1 MNQPEKDDGVPGSA
15 SPARYA
21 GRAERADD
29 SRGNFPL
36 IFELSREGRRGC
48 TYPDLDVP
56 VQVLDELLP
65 ERLCRQGEPRLPEVS
80 ELQLVRHYTNLSR
93 RNYGVDLGFYPLGSC
108 TMKYNPKLCEEAAAH
123 EGFRR
128 LHPLQPQATTQ
139 GILALMHDLL
149 SRLCLVAGMR
159 WGTLQ
164 PFAGAHGE
172 FAGMKLFKAC
182 FEDRGQSARMR
193 ILVPDSAHGTNP
205 ASAHLAGFEVVELRS
220 DRRGLVS
227 LEALKPHLNERLA
240 GIMLTNPNTLGLFE
254 QDIRAI
260 AEAVHGAGGLLYYDG
275 ANLNAIVGKVRPG
288 DMGFDVVH
296 LNLHK
301 TFSTPHGGGGPGA
314 GPVLVGETLLPYLP
328 VPDIV
333 READGS
339 FRLEGNRPHS
349 IGRLAG
355 FYGNVGVM
363 VRAYAY
369 LLSMGGDGL
378 CQVAERAVLNAN
390 YLKER
395 LKQLYELPYDA
406 PCKHEFV
413 ISARGL
419 KEQHGVGALDVA
431 KRLLDFGVHPP
442 TVYFPLIVPEA
453 LMIEPTETES
463 RETLDRFAEVMARI
477 AREAAQSP
485 DLLKQAPTATPVGR
499 IDEVLAAKHPVV
511 RWRSPAEGP
520 DGPGDAAGGL
530 SNGKRPPAE
539 EEQR

>member
-1 MNQPEKDDGVPGSA
+1 MSQPEKKAGPGE
-15 SPARYA
+15 PA
-21 GRAERADD
+21 GHGGADD
-29 SRGNFPL
+29 LRGDFPL

-48 TYPDLDVP
+48 TYPELDVP
-56 VQVLDELLP
+56 VQPLDDLLP
-65 ERLCRQGEPRLPEVS
+65 QRLRRQGEPCLPEVS
-80 ELQLVRHYTNLSR
+80 ELQVVRHYTNLSR

-108 TMKYNPKLCEEAAAH
+108 TMKYNPKLCEEVAAH
-123 EGFRR
+123 EGFRS
-128 LHPLQPQATTQ
+128 LHPLQPEATIQ

-149 SRLCLVAGMR
+149 SRLCQVAGMR

-182 FEDRGQSARMR
+182 FEEQGQSSRTR

-227 LEALKPHLNERLA
+227 LEALKPHLDERLA

-260 AEAVHGAGGLLYYDG
+260 AEEVHRAGGLLYYDG

-333 READGS
+333 RDADGR
-339 FRLEGNRPHS
+339 FRLEGDRPRS

-378 CQVAERAVLNAN
+378 RQVAERAVINAN

-395 LKQLYELPYDA
+395 LKELYELPYDA

-413 ISARGL
+413 LSARSL
-419 KEQHGVGALDVA
+419 KERYGVGALDVA
-431 KRLLDFGVHPP
+431 KRLLDFGIHPP

-463 RETLDRFAEVMARI
+463 RETLDRFVEVMARI
-477 AREAAQSP
+477 AGEAARSP
-485 DLLKQAPTATPVGR
+485 ELLRQAPTATPVER

-511 RWRSPAEGP
+511 RWRSPTAAANQAGKTAGGSSKGEGP
-520 DGPGDAAGGL
+520 
-530 SNGKRPPAE
+530 
-539 EEQR
+539 